1 MFFQQIAANSLIT
14 ASIYGLLAVG
24 FNLIYGTVRFFDISY
39 GAIPVIAAY
48 MAFLF
53 AKILGWPVWVGIT
66 LGIVSASIVS
76 YLIYRLVY
84 KQLRDRKASKMVF
97 LVAALGVYTVAISLI
112 PIFFTSQFQTLSNL
126 VNVKT
131 ITIGSAILTNVQI
144 ITIVLFVAIS
154 FIVALILKKTRLG
167 KAVRAVADDEEV
179 TKTMGVNTEIIISKV
194 FLMGGAIAGLA
205 GIMVGLDTGMDPNIG
220 FGLLLKAVI
229 ACIIGGVG
237 NIYAGVLGAILLAVI
252 ENVGVWYFSAEWKDL
267 IAFTVLI
274 IFLVVRP
281 QGIAGKK

>member
-24 FNLIYGTVRFFDISY
+24 FNLIYGTIRFFDISY

-48 MAFLF
+48 MTFLF
-53 AKILGWPVWVGIT
+53 AKILGWPVWVGVI
-66 LGIVSASIVS
+66 LGIVIASLSS
-76 YLIYRLVY
+76 YLIYKLVY

-97 LVAALGVYTVAISLI
+97 LVAALGVYTVSISLI

-131 ITIGSAILTNVQI
+131 ITIGSAILTNIQI
-144 ITIVLFVAIS
+144 MTIILFAVIS
-154 FIVALILKKTRLG
+154 IIVALILKKTRLG

-179 TKTMGVNTEIIISKV
+179 TKTMGVNTEAIISKV

-205 GIMVGLDTGMDPNIG
+205 GIMVGFDTGMDPNIG

-274 IFLVVRP
+274 IFLIFRPNGIVR
-281 QGIAGKK
+281 K

>member
-53 AKILGWPVWVGIT
+53 AKILGWPVWAGIT

>member
-24 FNLIYGTVRFFDISY
+24 FNLIYGTIRFFDISY

-53 AKILGWPVWVGIT
+53 AKILGCPVWVGVI
-66 LGIVSASIVS
+66 LGIVIASLSS
-76 YLIYRLVY
+76 YLIYKLVY

-97 LVAALGVYTVAISLI
+97 LVAALGVYTVSISLI

-131 ITIGSAILTNVQI
+131 VTIGSAILTNIQI
-144 ITIVLFVAIS
+144 MTIILFAVIS
-154 FIVALILKKTRLG
+154 IIVALILKKTRLG

-179 TKTMGVNTEIIISKV
+179 TKTMGVNTEAIISKV

-205 GIMVGLDTGMDPNIG
+205 GIMVGFDTGMDPNIG

-274 IFLVVRP
+274 IFLIFRPNGIVR
-281 QGIAGKK
+281 K

>member
-48 MAFLF
+48 TAFLF
-53 AKILGWPVWVGIT
+53 AKILGWPVWAGIT
-66 LGIVSASIVS
+66 LGIASASIVS

-112 PIFFTSQFQTLSNL
+112 PIFFTSQFQTLSSL

-144 ITIVLFVAIS
+144 ITIALFVAIS